1 MINFR
6 EDVLQKFYKQ
16 ADFRYF
22 LSDKCYAK
30 IIFFRLIFSTWYTE
44 HTSVDFSTFICL
56 LA

>member
-30 IIFFRLIFSTWYTE
+30 IIFFMLIFSTWYTE